1 MATGTTT
8 ATIITTTM
16 PDPTA
21 SLALV
26 QWLSPAFPTGAF
38 AYSHGLEQAVAA
50 GEVTGP
56 EAFAEWLGDVLAH
69 GAGWSDAVLLACGL
83 RGGDPGEL
91 DALGRAMAG
100 SAERLRETAEQGAAF
115 TLAQAGLRGEDLP
128 ARILPV
134 AVAEAA
140 RGLGLPVAQVIAL
153 FLHSF
158 ASNLVSAAIRLV
170 PLGQVA
176 GQRVLSGL
184 HETIAAIAERAA
196 GAELTDLSLS
206 AFRAEMS
213 AMQHETLDVRLFK
226 T

>member
-1 MATGTTT
+1 MITTITITITT
-8 ATIITTTM
+8 ATTM

-21 SLALV
+21 PLSLM

-50 GEVTGP
+50 GEIVDAAG
-56 EAFAEWLGDVLAH
+56 FAIWLGDVLAH

-83 RGGDPGEL
+83 RGGDLGAL

-115 TLAQAGLRGEDLP
+115 TLAQAGLRGEELP

-134 AVAEAA
+134 ALAEAA

-184 HETIAAIAERAA
+184 HETIAVIAERAA
-196 GAELTDLSLS
+196 EAELTDLSLS
-206 AFRAEMS
+206 AFRAEVS